1 LLSGPLGMTVMT
13 VFVLFFIGILLFAFV
28 LVGSSMHDTAA
39 VNSTARTVINETVAG
54 AGDFAE
60 FSPVLW
66 IMAAIGA
73 LLAILIGSIGVYFM
87 QRM

>member
-1 LLSGPLGMTVMT
+1 MTVMT
-13 VFVLFFIGILLFAFV
+13 VFALFFIGILLFAFV
-28 LVGSSMHDTAA
+28 LAGSSMHDATTDTGAQ
-39 VNSTARTVINETVAG
+39 TVINETISG